1 MVEGV
6 LNAVRQHTH
15 RRPAEY
21 IVLSFTFELAPE
33 LAPELFL
40 RFHLGSCGVARVQYD
55 MLREGAEMSVQVE
68 KLTDEMITELDKG
81 QDAPAAGA

>member
-1 MVEGV
+1 
-6 LNAVRQHTH
+6 
-15 RRPAEY
+15 
-21 IVLSFTFELAPE
+21 
-33 LAPELFL
+33 
-40 RFHLGSCGVARVQYD
+40 VQYD